1 MECSAPAASPP
12 SSGNNNGSDEQV
24 MSEIHLGC
32 PPRFCGPHISTFTVS
47 LPQDVARSAQDH
59 GLGNDALESPIPGLD
74 EDGDLLLPRRTSR
87 NVEGSCD
94 RYCVRIQHNITSS
107 IPNVG
112 LQVWRAE
119 LVLSDFILH
128 KALCSSEFDGV
139 IALELG
145 AGTVSN
151 SSTRLGGFI
160 TCTYCEDSFPDRG
173 QAGIRSQGKNQKQR
187 KTTVIRNNKFSDI
200 GNFVGS
206 LISCHEDHGNEI
218 LDNCAKNVEL
228 NIESLNCQATVNVR
242 ELDWFNAWPPKAR
255 IGESPSTQRYSW
267 TSREIDDA
275 ENASFLLAADVIYSD
290 DLTDAFFSTLER
302 LMSRGSAKVL
312 YMALEKRYNFSLSDL
327 DVVANGYSH
336 FRSYIKDEDEI
347 KSLESGTM
355 ANFVGK
361 PMDFSQIPQYVR
373 EYERG
378 HDVEIWQIK
387 YSGTEFKNRT

>member
-12 SSGNNNGSDEQV
+12 SSGNDNGSDEQV

-47 LPQDVARSAQDH
+47 LPQDVAHSAQDH

-74 EDGDLLLPRRTSR
+74 EDGDLLLPRRTR

-145 AGTVSN
+145 AGTGLVGLLLAR
-151 SSTRLGGFI
+151 T
-160 TCTYCEDSFPDRG
+160 
-173 QAGIRSQGKNQKQR
+173 A
-187 KTTVIRNNKFSDI
+187 KTVFLT
-200 GNFVGS
+200 
-206 LISCHEDHGNEI
+206 DHGNEI

-361 PMDFSQIPQYVR
+361 RMDFSQIPQYVR